1 MSLELSPLE
10 KRLNDFDAG
19 VRDSIL
25 GELRASAACEGFH
38 PAQISDVNLHFHTFF
53 SYNGYGWSPSCIAW
67 KAWRAGLYAASIVDF
82 DVLDAADEFLNAC
95 NLLGLRGAAG
105 LETRVFVPQF
115 ATREMNSP
123 GEPGVA
129 YHMGVGFSSST
140 VKDKEFLGSLK
151 EIARNRNLS
160 VVGRVN
166 PFLSPVEVDYDSD
179 VLPLTPNGNATER
192 HLCAA
197 YDNKAKQVLPDP
209 AARTAFWAEKLAT
222 PAEKIAPILDDPAAL
237 QGLIR
242 AKTMKSGG
250 VGYVKPMGTD
260 FPELERVNAFVLGE
274 GAIPTFAY
282 LDGTTAG
289 EQCLEELLDVMQAS
303 GVAAVN
309 IIPDRNWRIK
319 DPEQKRIK
327 VENFHRFVAE
337 AQSRDLPILAGTE
350 MNAPGQ
356 LFVDDFSAP
365 EMAPLVQPAI
375 DGASL
380 LYAHTLLQPRG
391 MGYLSDWAAKSFDST
406 RAKNRFFAE
415 LGEKAMPALSDR
427 LAGANTAL
435 APAEVLAFV
444 SA

>member
-1 MSLELSPLE
+1 
-10 KRLNDFDAG
+10 
-19 VRDSIL
+19 
-25 GELRASAACEGFH
+25 
-38 PAQISDVNLHFHTFF
+38 
-53 SYNGYGWSPSCIAW
+53 
-67 KAWRAGLYAASIVDF
+67 
-82 DVLDAADEFLNAC
+82 
-95 NLLGLRGAAG
+95 
-105 LETRVFVPQF
+105 
-115 ATREMNSP
+115 MNSP

-129 YHMGVGFSSST
+129 YHMGVGFASSQ
-140 VKDKEFLGSLK
+140 VKDKDFLSSLSA
-151 EIARNRNLS
+151 IARNRNLG

-166 PFLSPVEVDYDSD
+166 PFLAPVIVDYDRD
-179 VLPLTPNGNATER
+179 VLPLTPGGNATER

-197 YDNKAKQVLPDP
+197 YDNKAKQVFGDP
-209 AARTAFWAEKLAT
+209 AARAAFWAEKLST
-222 PAEKIAPILDDPAAL
+222 PIEKITPILDDPATL

-250 VGYVKPMGTD
+250 VGYVTPQGSD
-260 FPELERVNAFVLGE
+260 FPELDRVNAFVLGE

-289 EQCLEELLDVMQAS
+289 EQSLVELLDVMQAS

-375 DGASL
+375 EGASL
-380 LYAHTLLQPRG
+380 LYAHTVLQPRG
-391 MGYLSDWAAKSFDST
+391 MGYLSDWAQKSFDSV
-406 RAKNRFFAE
+406 RAKNRFFVE
-415 LGEKAMPALSDR
+415 LGDKAEPPLVDR
-427 LAGANTAL
+427 LAGASSAL
-435 APAEVLAFV
+435 TPTEVLALL